1 MLKILIRT
9 SAVAL
14 LAMSIDANAET
25 VIPANGQSQE
35 QVNKDAAECQA
46 TAKTTY
52 DQTLASAN
60 QAAAAST
67 TNADSTSGGR
77 ARGAAV
83 GAAAGA
89 AAAQSRCNRNEICD
103 HADSDVQQEYR
114 QNQAKDAAV
123 AGAVVGGAK
132 QRQNRRQQGK
142 AQEQQAQQQS
152 ASAAQSAEAASKQS
166 YSACM
171 GGKGYTLSP

>member
-1 MLKILIRT
+1 MNGILQRMFV
-9 SAVAL
+9 VA
-14 LAMSIDANAET
+14 SIAAGIAAYGET
-25 VIPANGQSQE
+25 VVPAQGQTPE
-35 QVNKDAAECQA
+35 QIQKDVAECQA
-46 TAKTTY
+46 QAKSTY

-60 QAAAAST
+60 QAAPAST
-67 TNADSTSGGR
+67 TSTQSSGGR

-89 AAAQSRCNRNEICD
+89 AAAQSRCNRGELCD
-103 HADSDVQQEYR
+103 QVDSDAQQEYR

-132 QRQNRRQQGK
+132 QRQSRRQQEK

-152 ASAAQSAEAASKQS
+152 TAATQSAEAASKQA
-166 YSACM
+166 YSTCVTS
-171 GGKGYTLSP
+171 KGYTIGP

>member
-1 MLKILIRT
+1 MFKTLT
-9 SAVAL
+9 HASVVAL
-14 LAMSIDANAET
+14 VAFGIDANAET
-25 VIPANGQSQE
+25 VIPAKGQSQA
-35 QVNKDAAECQA
+35 QVQKDAAECQSV
-46 TAKTTY
+46 AKTTY

-60 QAAAAST
+60 QAATST
-67 TNADSTSGGR
+67 TSAEPTSGGR

-83 GAAAGA
+83 GATAGA

-103 HADSDVQQEYR
+103 NADSDVQQEYR

-132 QRQNRRQQGK
+132 QRQSRRQQTK

-152 ASAAQSAEAASKQS
+152 ATATQSADAASKQA
-166 YSACM
+166 YSGCM
-171 GGKGYTLSP
+171 SGKGYTVTP